1 VLFDAEPFMRRW
13 PIVLASLAL
22 AAPAAAQ
29 EWRMAPEYDVLLTS
43 FEVQPKIIKL
53 KADAPVR
60 LRFVNNSEQPHRFS
74 AAAFFRNAQ
83 VKGRDRA
90 LVRGGSI
97 RVAPLSDETIA
108 LVPRAGRYKVS
119 GDNVFR
125 RVLGMSATI
134 VVE

>member
-1 VLFDAEPFMRRW
+1 MRRW
-13 PIVLASLAL
+13 PIVLASLML
-22 AAPAAAQ
+22 ATPAAAQ

-43 FEVQPKIIKL
+43 FEVQPRVIRL
-53 KADAPVR
+53 KADEAVR

-83 VKGRDRA
+83 LRGRDRA
-90 LVRGGSI
+90 LVRGGAI

-108 LVPRAGRYKVS
+108 LVPKAGRYKVT
-119 GDNVFR
+119 GDNLFR

>member
-1 VLFDAEPFMRRW
+1 M
-13 PIVLASLAL
+13 LAALAL

-43 FEVQPKIIKL
+43 FEVQPKTIRL
-53 KADAPVR
+53 KADEAVR

-74 AAAFFRNAQ
+74 APAFFRRAEL
-83 VKGRDRA
+83 RDHDRDA
-90 LVRGGSI
+90 VRGGAL
-97 RVAPLSDETIA
+97 RLPPLSDRTIA
-108 LVPRAGRYKVS
+108 LVPKAGRYKVT

-125 RVLGMSATI
+125 RVLGMTATI

>member
-1 VLFDAEPFMRRW
+1 MRRW

-43 FEVQPKIIKL
+43 FEVHPKIIRL
-53 KADAPVR
+53 KADEPVR
-60 LRFVNNSEQPHRFS
+60 LRFVNSSEQPHSFS
-74 AAAFFRNAQ
+74 AAAFFHAAQ

-90 LVRGGSI
+90 LVRGGAI
-97 RVAPLSDETIA
+97 HVAPLSDETIA
-108 LVPRAGRYKVS
+108 LVPKAGRYKVS

>member
-1 VLFDAEPFMRRW
+1 MRRW

-43 FEVQPKIIKL
+43 FEVQPRVIRL
-53 KADAPVR
+53 KADEPVR

-74 AAAFFRNAQ
+74 AGAFLRNAQ
-83 VKGRDRA
+83 LRGRDRA
-90 LVRGGSI
+90 VVLAATI

-108 LVPRAGRYKVS
+108 LVPRAGRYRVS

-125 RVLGMSATI
+125 
-134 VVE
+134 